1 MIFQSV
7 FENFQVLSNGTD
19 AFKQLK
25 VECEQSIKDSK
36 DQLDYAALF
45 FIYGFAKNYVLLY
58 EDQAISPEFAKKAK
72 DLLLRYMH
80 DLNEALI
87 SQDTSLILSTLNQ
100 ISKNHIESSKIFC
113 RLNIDTLKPMRG
125 IYHSSHW
132 FL

>member
-100 ISKNHIESSKIFC
+100 ISKNHIESSKIF
-113 RLNIDTLKPMRG
+113 
-125 IYHSSHW
+125 
-132 FL
+132 